1 MKTIELIKVLEGL
14 HKPFYTISDL
24 EKVTRLSRDSL
35 YVTIKRLIDRGVL
48 EKMGSGIYRL
58 FTTPPSIEKV
68 ASSLYMPNYISFES
82 ALSRYGV
89 LTLIPYTLIFATTRK
104 SKRFTIEG
112 RDIEFRQLK
121 RNLFWGYEMEGG
133 IYIARPEKA
142 FLDLVYFASRGKASI
157 DMDEID
163 MAKLSVSELK
173 KLSKK
178 FPEYTKRY
186 LEDKGILDNFTP
198 SRQLQK

>member
-163 MAKLSVSELK
+163 MAKLSLSKIREL
-173 KLSKK
+173 LKK

-186 LEDKGILDNFTP
+186 LENK
-198 SRQLQK
+198 RV

>member
-58 FTTPPSIEKV
+58 FTTPPSIEKA

-163 MAKLSVSELK
+163 MAKLSLSKIREL
-173 KLSKK
+173 LKK

-186 LEDKGILDNFTP
+186 LENK
-198 SRQLQK
+198 RV

>member
-14 HKPFYTISDL
+14 NRPFYTISDI
-24 EKVTRLSRDSL
+24 EKVTGLSRNSL
-35 YVTIKRLIDRGVL
+35 YVTLNRLVDRGVL
-48 EKMGSGIYRL
+48 ERIGSGIYRL
-58 FTTPPSIEKV
+58 FITPPSIEKV
-68 ASSLYMPNYISFES
+68 ASSLYIPNYLSFES
-82 ALSRYGV
+82 ALSRYGI
-89 LTLIPYTLIFATTRK
+89 LTLVPYTLTFATTRK
-104 SKRFTIEG
+104 SKRWTIEG

-121 RNLFWGYEMEGG
+121 RELFWGYEMEGG

-163 MAKLSVSELK
+163 MTKLSLSKLREL
-173 KLSKK
+173 LKK

-186 LEDKGILDNFTP
+186 LENKGVIGG
-198 SRQLQK
+198 

>member
-24 EKVTRLSRDSL
+24 EKVTGLSRDSL
-35 YVTIKRLIDRGVL
+35 YVTIKRLVDRGVL
-48 EKMGSGIYRL
+48 ERMGSGIYRL
-58 FTTPPSIEKV
+58 FTKPPSIEKV
-68 ASSLYMPNYISFES
+68 ASSLYIPNYLSFES

-89 LTLIPYTLIFATTRK
+89 LTLVPYTLTFATTRK
-104 SKRFTIEG
+104 TRRFTIEG
-112 RDIEFRQLK
+112 RDIEFRQIK
-121 RNLFWGYEMEGG
+121 KDLFWGYEMEGG

-142 FLDLVYFASRGKASI
+142 FLDLIYFASRGKASI

-178 FPEYTKRY
+178 FPEYTRRY
-186 LEDKGILDNFTP
+186 LKSLK
-198 SRQLQK
+198 L

>member
-14 HKPFYTISDL
+14 NRPFYTISDL
-24 EKVTRLSRDSL
+24 EKVTGLSRDVL
-35 YVTIKRLIDRGVL
+35 YVTIKRLVDRGVL
-48 EKMGSGIYRL
+48 ERMGSGIYRL
-58 FTTPPSIEKV
+58 FTTTPSIEKV
-68 ASSLYMPNYISFES
+68 ASSLYIPNYLSFES

-89 LTLIPYTLIFATTRK
+89 LILVPYTLTFATTRK
-104 SKRFTIEG
+104 TRRFTIEG

-121 RNLFWGYEMEGG
+121 RELFWGYEMEGG

-163 MAKLSVSELK
+163 MAKLSSLELK

-178 FPEYTKRY
+178 FPEYTRRY
-186 LEDKGILDNFTP
+186 LKSLKF
-198 SRQLQK
+198 

>member
-24 EKVTRLSRDSL
+24 EKVTGLLRDSL
-35 YVTIKRLIDRGVL
+35 YVTIKRLVDRGVL
-48 EKMGSGIYRL
+48 ERMGSGIYRL

-68 ASSLYMPNYISFES
+68 ASSLYIPNYLSFES

-89 LTLIPYTLIFATTRK
+89 LTLIHYTLTFATTRK

-121 RNLFWGYEMEGG
+121 RELFWGYEMEGG

-142 FLDLVYFASRGKASI
+142 FLDLIYFASRGKASI

-163 MAKLSVSELK
+163 MTKLSLSKLREL
-173 KLSKK
+173 LKK

-186 LEDKGILDNFTP
+186 LENKGVIGG
-198 SRQLQK
+198 

>member
-14 HKPFYTISDL
+14 NRPFYTISDL
-24 EKVTRLSRDSL
+24 EKVTGLLRDSL
-35 YVTIKRLIDRGVL
+35 YVTIKRLVDRGVL
-48 EKMGSGIYRL
+48 ERMGSGIYRL
-58 FTTPPSIEKV
+58 FTTTPSIEKV
-68 ASSLYMPNYISFES
+68 ASSLYIPNYLSFES

-89 LTLIPYTLIFATTRK
+89 LTLVPYTLTFATTRK
-104 SKRFTIEG
+104 TRRFTIEG

-121 RNLFWGYEMEGG
+121 RELFWGYEMEGG

-178 FPEYTKRY
+178 FPEYARRY
-186 LEDKGILDNFTP
+186 LENKGILDNLTP
-198 SRQLQK
+198 S

>member
-14 HKPFYTISDL
+14 NKPFYTISDL
-24 EKVTRLSRDSL
+24 EKVTGLSRDSL

-48 EKMGSGIYRL
+48 ERMGSGIYRL

-68 ASSLYMPNYISFES
+68 ASSLYIPNYLSFES

-89 LTLIPYTLIFATTRK
+89 LTLIPYTLTFATTRK

-121 RNLFWGYEMEGG
+121 RELFWGYEMEGG

-142 FLDLVYFASRGKASI
+142 FLDLIYFASRGKASI

-163 MAKLSVSELK
+163 MTKLSLSKLREL
-173 KLSKK
+173 LKK

-186 LEDKGILDNFTP
+186 LENKGVIGG
-198 SRQLQK
+198 

>member
-24 EKVTRLSRDSL
+24 EKVTSLSRDSL

-121 RNLFWGYEMEGG
+121 RDLFWGYEMEGG

-163 MAKLSVSELK
+163 MAKLSLSKIREL
-173 KLSKK
+173 LKK

-186 LEDKGILDNFTP
+186 LENK
-198 SRQLQK
+198 RV

>member
-14 HKPFYTISDL
+14 NRPFYTISDL
-24 EKVTRLSRDSL
+24 EKVIGLSREVL
-35 YVTIKRLIDRGVL
+35 YVTIKRLVDRGVL
-48 EKMGSGIYRL
+48 ERMGSGIYRL
-58 FTTPPSIEKV
+58 FTTTPSIEKV
-68 ASSLYMPNYISFES
+68 ASSLYIPNYLSFES

-89 LTLIPYTLIFATTRK
+89 LTLVPYTLTFATTRK
-104 SKRFTIEG
+104 TRRFTIEG

-121 RNLFWGYEMEGG
+121 RELFWGYEMEGG

-178 FPEYTKRY
+178 FPEYARRY
-186 LEDKGILDNFTP
+186 LENKGILDNLTP
-198 SRQLQK
+198 S

>member
-1 MKTIELIKVLEGL
+1 VKTIELIKALEGL
-14 HKPFYTISDL
+14 NRPFYTISDL
-24 EKVTRLSRDSL
+24 EKVTGLSRNSL
-35 YVTIKRLIDRGVL
+35 YVTIKRMVDRGVL
-48 EKMGSGIYRL
+48 ERIGSGIYRP

-68 ASSLYMPNYISFES
+68 ASSLYIPNYLSFES

-89 LTLIPYTLIFATTRK
+89 LTLIPYTLTFATTRK
-104 SKRFTIEG
+104 SKRFTVEG

-121 RNLFWGYEMEGG
+121 RGLFWGYEMEGG

-142 FLDLVYFASRGKASI
+142 FLDLIYFASRGKASI

-163 MAKLSVSELK
+163 MAKLSQSKLREL
-173 KLSKK
+173 LKK

-186 LEDKGILDNFTP
+186 LE
-198 SRQLQK
+198 SRYQLT

>member
-1 MKTIELIKVLEGL
+1 MKTIELIKVLEGFNR
-14 HKPFYTISDL
+14 PFYTISDL
-24 EKVTRLSRDSL
+24 EKVTGLLRDSL
-35 YVTIKRLIDRGVL
+35 YVTIKRLVDRGVL
-48 EKMGSGIYRL
+48 ERMGSGIYRL
-58 FTTPPSIEKV
+58 FTTTPSIEKV
-68 ASSLYMPNYISFES
+68 ASSLYIPNYLSFES

-89 LTLIPYTLIFATTRK
+89 LTLVPYTLTFATTRK
-104 SKRFTIEG
+104 TRRFTIEG

-121 RNLFWGYEMEGG
+121 RELFWGYEMEGG

-178 FPEYTKRY
+178 FPEYARRY
-186 LEDKGILDNFTP
+186 LENKGILDNLTP
-198 SRQLQK
+198 S

>member
-24 EKVTRLSRDSL
+24 EKVTGLLRDSL
-35 YVTIKRLIDRGVL
+35 YVTIKRLVDRGVL
-48 EKMGSGIYRL
+48 ERMGSGIYRL
-58 FTTPPSIEKV
+58 FTTTPSIEKV
-68 ASSLYMPNYISFES
+68 ASSLYIPNYLSFES

-89 LTLIPYTLIFATTRK
+89 LTLVPYTLTFATTRK
-104 SKRFTIEG
+104 TRRFTIEG
-112 RDIEFRQLK
+112 RDIEFRQIK
-121 RNLFWGYEMEGG
+121 KNLFWGYEIEGG

-142 FLDLVYFASRGKASI
+142 FLDLIYFASRGKASI

-178 FPEYTKRY
+178 FPEYTRRY
-186 LEDKGILDNFTP
+186 LENMKGT
-198 SRQLQK
+198 

>member
-24 EKVTRLSRDSL
+24 EKVTGLLRDSL
-35 YVTIKRLIDRGVL
+35 YVTIKRLVDRGVL
-48 EKMGSGIYRL
+48 ERMGSGIYRL
-58 FTTPPSIEKV
+58 FTTTPSIEKV
-68 ASSLYMPNYISFES
+68 ASSLYIPNYLSFES

-89 LTLIPYTLIFATTRK
+89 LTLVPYTLTFATTRK
-104 SKRFTIEG
+104 TRRFAIEG
-112 RDIEFRQLK
+112 RDIEFRQIK
-121 RNLFWGYEMEGG
+121 KNLFWGYEIEGG

-142 FLDLVYFASRGKASI
+142 FLDLIYFASRGKASI

-163 MAKLSVSELK
+163 MAKLSVSKLK

-178 FPEYTKRY
+178 FPEYTRRY
-186 LEDKGILDNFTP
+186 LENMKGT
-198 SRQLQK
+198 

>member
-14 HKPFYTISDL
+14 NRSFYTISDL
-24 EKVTRLSRDSL
+24 EKVTGLLRDSL
-35 YVTIKRLIDRGVL
+35 YVTIKRLVDRGVL
-48 EKMGSGIYRL
+48 ERMGSGIYRL
-58 FTTPPSIEKV
+58 FTTTPSIEKV
-68 ASSLYMPNYISFES
+68 ASSLYIPNYLSFES

-89 LTLIPYTLIFATTRK
+89 LTLVPYTLTFATTRK
-104 SKRFTIEG
+104 TRRFTIEG

-121 RNLFWGYEMEGG
+121 RELFWGYEMEGG

-178 FPEYTKRY
+178 FPEYARRY
-186 LEDKGILDNFTP
+186 LENKGILDNLTP
-198 SRQLQK
+198 S

>member
-14 HKPFYTISDL
+14 NKPFYTISDL
-24 EKVTRLSRDSL
+24 EKVTGLSRDSL
-35 YVTIKRLIDRGVL
+35 YVTIKRLVDRGVL
-48 EKMGSGIYRL
+48 ERMGSGIYRL
-58 FTTPPSIEKV
+58 FTTTPSIEKV
-68 ASSLYMPNYISFES
+68 ASSLYIPNYLSFES

-89 LTLIPYTLIFATTRK
+89 LTLVPYTLTFATTRK

-121 RNLFWGYEMEGG
+121 RELFWGYEMEGG

-142 FLDLVYFASRGKASI
+142 FLDLIYFASRGKASI

-163 MAKLSVSELK
+163 MTKLSLSKLREL
-173 KLSKK
+173 LKK

-186 LEDKGILDNFTP
+186 LENKGVIGG
-198 SRQLQK
+198 